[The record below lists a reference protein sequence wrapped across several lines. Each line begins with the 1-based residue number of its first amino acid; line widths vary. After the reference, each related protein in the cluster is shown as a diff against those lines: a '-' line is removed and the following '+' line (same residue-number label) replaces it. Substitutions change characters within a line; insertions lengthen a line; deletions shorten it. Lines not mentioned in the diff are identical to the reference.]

1 MSKIKNFI
9 YNRFLVALAIAIIG
23 IGSMLFNTPFV
34 NVFILLFTSAI
45 YVFLIDGF
53 FSKPNKVERDFHNK
67 MRKYLP
73 IDMQD
78 EI

>member
-1 MSKIKNFI
+1 MNKIKNFI

-23 IGSMLFNTPFV
+23 IGSMLFNTPYV
-34 NVFILLFTSAI
+34 NVFILLFTGAI
-45 YVFLIDGF
+45 YVLLIDSF
-53 FSKPNKVERDFHNK
+53 FSKPNKVERDFHHK

-73 IDMQD
+73 SDMQD